1 MLPVVGVTPLWDE
14 EKQSLWMLPGYL
26 NGLRQAGCLPMILPL
41 TKGPKEID
49 QMLTMVDGILLTGGQ
64 DVSPELYGETPA
76 GTGEICEMRDAME
89 GQLLK
94 KAMVLEKSVLGICR
108 GIQFINAA
116 LGGSLYQD
124 IPREHPSAVEHHQSP
139 PYDKPSHEVT
149 LMQGGPLR
157 SLLGQEKLCV
167 NSYHHQA
174 IKRLADGL
182 EVMARSDDNLVEAV
196 WKPDQRFLWA
206 VQWHPEC
213 SFRTDEASR
222 RIFAAFAGSMK
233 QDGLGNNEII
243 EHFLNGFA
251 GLSR

>member
-41 TKGPKEID
+41 TKEPKEID

-206 VQWHPEC
+206 VQWHPEF

>member
-26 NGLRQAGCLPMILPL
+26 DGLRQAGCLPMILPL
-41 TKGPKEID
+41 TKEPKEID

-206 VQWHPEC
+206 VQWHPEF

-243 EHFLNGFA
+243 EHFPNGFA